1 MALIFDKT
9 DRILKRGQHM
19 VDLQLWKTEK
29 PADYLFEYH
38 AFLDLNY
45 EDGWGAA
52 YMIIRIANPNG
63 IESTQEYFMGKTGF
77 EGDPDDTL
85 TTAWTNRATLNYKRY
100 DAMLKEFFT

>member
-19 VDLQLWKTEK
+19 VDLQAWNTDKV
-29 PADYLFEYH
+29 ADQSFEYH

-45 EDGWGAA
+45 EDGRGAVF
-52 YMIIRIANPNG
+52 MIIRITTPNG
-63 IESTQEYFMGKTGF
+63 VLSTQEYYMGKTGF
-77 EGDPDDTL
+77 PGDPDDTL
-85 TTAWTNRATLNYKRY
+85 TAAWGNRATLTYHRY